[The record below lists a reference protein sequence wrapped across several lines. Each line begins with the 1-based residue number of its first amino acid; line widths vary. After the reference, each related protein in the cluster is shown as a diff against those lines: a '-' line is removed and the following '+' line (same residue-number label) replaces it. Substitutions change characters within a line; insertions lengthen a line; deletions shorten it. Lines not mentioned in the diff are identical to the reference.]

1 MENMKKITRSAKEEA
16 PMRWG
21 RWILDEEDLSLFT
34 SYDND
39 EKRYSLPLF
48 LCNNPEETLG
58 WITSIHEKKWSTNQ
72 DIGDLVEA
80 LNDLLNI
87 KSSFDRNGYEYDN
100 GNIEYTRNVVQ
111 QRIRLNKIKIIN
123 KGGKNE
129 ERN

>member
-1 MENMKKITRSAKEEA
+1 MENMKKITRSPKEEA
-16 PMRWG
+16 PKRWG

-48 LCNNPEETLG
+48 LCNNPEVTLG
-58 WITSIHEKKWSTNQ
+58 WITSIHEKGWTTNQ

-80 LNDLLNI
+80 LNDLLII
-87 KSSFDRNGYEYDN
+87 KSSFDRNGYEHDN
-100 GNIEYTRNVVQ
+100 GNIGYTRNVVQ

-123 KGGKNE
+123 KGG
-129 ERN
+129 